1 MTRYSARHTLF
12 TVICMLLAAY
22 CVPLSAQ
29 SQISTKK
36 RELERLRSSI
46 TATKKKIDAL
56 SGNESKAMR
65 TLGSAQRQQHRVSS
79 FIATL
84 ESELQSLQDSASTLE
99 TQIAST
105 RNALQKTEDA
115 YERAARSLIE
125 LRAKRRG
132 LPPRSTTT
140 NELFRSI
147 SAQVSAYRAR
157 MSNLRDS
164 LASQQDLLNEYA
176 TTKNQVL
183 TSKEQEQQRLSSTIA
198 GSQKQIRRIQSD
210 KRLLVQELQK
220 KKKSAQ
226 RMRSIIGD
234 LVARAERD
242 RRAREAAR
250 AAERERKRRE
260 ALARNSKKTPRA
272 SAKPGNQPLEDDVS
286 TGGPITGGFGAKSLP
301 WPTASRAL
309 VHGYGSYSNPET
321 GTVLENPGIDIRCA
335 LGTSV
340 LCVGAGEVS
349 SVSWLPGFGSLV
361 IVDHHNGF
369 RSVYANLA
377 TVNVRS
383 GSTVRS
389 GTLVGTSGESVDG
402 TFVHF
407 ELWRGRE
414 RLNPLTYLR

>member
-1 MTRYSARHTLF
+1 MTGMTRYSARHTLF

-56 SGNESKAMR
+56 SGNESKTMR

-84 ESELQSLQDSASTLE
+84 EGELQALQDSASTLE

-115 YERAARSLIE
+115 YERAARNLIE
-125 LRAKRRG
+125 LRAIRKG

-140 NELFRSI
+140 SELFRSI
-147 SAQVSAYRAR
+147 SAQITAYRAR
-157 MSNLRDS
+157 MSDLRDS
-164 LASQQDLLNEYA
+164 LASQQELLNEYA

-183 TSKEQEQQRLSSTIA
+183 TSKEQEQQRLSSTIV
-198 GSQKQIRRIQSD
+198 GSQKQLRRIQSD

-220 KKKSAQ
+220 KKQSAQ

-234 LVARAERD
+234 LVARAERE

-250 AAERERKRRE
+250 AAERERRRKE
-260 ALARNSKKTPRA
+260 ALARSSKRSPRA
-272 SAKPGNQPLEDDVS
+272 SAKPEPEDDVS

-340 LCVGAGEVS
+340 LCVAAGEVS

-377 TVNVRS
+377 TVSVRN